1 MKASY
6 RLNKS
11 LSLKLAL
18 LPLMLLF
25 LTVLGTVLALIG
37 QLNWHFF
44 KQVLFDHELH
54 FALMLSLGTSL
65 FSLVVALLI
74 ALPAAWVMSQI
85 RLPLQKLI
93 DTVLD
98 LPMVLPPLVTGL
110 SLLLL
115 FGSQGWLS
123 SLIPEISRW
132 IFSPIGIVV
141 AQSYIATS
149 IMLRNAR
156 GVFSHFDD
164 GYRLAAYNL
173 GLTPWQSLLKVELP
187 MCWKPLL
194 CGAILAWARAIGEFG
209 ATLMLAGATRF
220 KTETLPVSV
229 YLNISS
235 GDFQPVYFF
244 YYVCLIG
251 NFKMLQIQHL
261 QVGILKDISLT
272 VANGESVA
280 IVGQSGSGKTTLLNA
295 IAGYSDYQGSIA
307 FNQCPW
313 DNLASWERRCRYL
326 NQRLYLFP
334 HKTVSGNLS
343 LAKPKS
349 TRQEQLDLLAQLN
362 IDALIDRYPHQLSGG
377 EQQRAAL
384 ARALINPPDVMLLD
398 EPFSSLDWQTRQQI
412 WQNVKSLLK
421 TFNLT
426 TLLVT
431 HEPKEAD
438 LLADRQIHLHLGRLI

>member
-11 LSLKLAL
+11 ISLKLAL

-132 IFSPIGIVV
+132 IFSSIGIVV

-156 GVFSHFDD
+156 GVFSYFDD

-194 CGAILAWARAIGEFG
+194 CGAILAWARVIGEFG

-220 KTETLPVSV
+220 KTETLPVAV

-235 GDFQPVYFF
+235 GDFEIA
-244 YYVCLIG
+244 IG
-251 NFKMLQIQHL
+251 
-261 QVGILKDISLT
+261 
-272 VANGESVA
+272 
-280 IVGQSGSGKTTLLNA
+280 
-295 IAGYSDYQGSIA
+295 
-307 FNQCPW
+307 
-313 DNLASWERRCRYL
+313 
-326 NQRLYLFP
+326 
-334 HKTVSGNLS
+334 
-343 LAKPKS
+343 
-349 TRQEQLDLLAQLN
+349 
-362 IDALIDRYPHQLSGG
+362 
-377 EQQRAAL
+377 AAL
-384 ARALINPPDVMLLD
+384 WLLMI
-398 EPFSSLDWQTRQQI
+398 SAC
-412 WQNVKSLLK
+412 LL
-421 TFNLT
+421 F
-426 TLLVT
+426 LLRVLNR
-431 HEPKEAD
+431 E
-438 LLADRQIHLHLGRLI
+438 L

>member
-1 MKASY
+1 
-6 RLNKS
+6 
-11 LSLKLAL
+11 
-18 LPLMLLF
+18 MLLF
-25 LTVLGTVLALIG
+25 LTVLGTVFALIG

-65 FSLVVALLI
+65 FSLVIALLI

-156 GVFSHFDD
+156 GVFSNFDD

-187 MCWKPLL
+187 MCWKSLL

-220 KTETLPVSV
+220 KTETLPVAV

-235 GDFQPVYFF
+235 GDFEIA
-244 YYVCLIG
+244 IG
-251 NFKMLQIQHL
+251 
-261 QVGILKDISLT
+261 
-272 VANGESVA
+272 
-280 IVGQSGSGKTTLLNA
+280 
-295 IAGYSDYQGSIA
+295 
-307 FNQCPW
+307 
-313 DNLASWERRCRYL
+313 
-326 NQRLYLFP
+326 
-334 HKTVSGNLS
+334 
-343 LAKPKS
+343 
-349 TRQEQLDLLAQLN
+349 
-362 IDALIDRYPHQLSGG
+362 
-377 EQQRAAL
+377 AAL
-384 ARALINPPDVMLLD
+384 WLLMI
-398 EPFSSLDWQTRQQI
+398 SAC
-412 WQNVKSLLK
+412 LL
-421 TFNLT
+421 F
-426 TLLVT
+426 LLRVLNR
-431 HEPKEAD
+431 E
-438 LLADRQIHLHLGRLI
+438 L